1 MAIPEWVNRLR
12 SGSFTSPSGVVS
24 NFKIDLLT
32 RVGGKKASNHEI
44 LNKNEAIP
52 QDQGNRST
60 AYPMEIYFTGSNGDQ
75 EANIF
80 YKSMEEEYSIAT
92 PGILHHPY
100 IDWGDIAV
108 MPFEFQQSANLV
120 TGAGIVRIP
129 VEFRK
134 IPQARF
140 PVPVGVNQSEISA
153 EITELET
160 TLEEANVQLDIEDA
174 TVFANFRAKINE
186 VVDIISN
193 AVGEIAARV
202 DSVNDTFNLI
212 IADIDSALVIGVDAI
227 QIMSQVNN
235 LIRLPAQIQDST
247 LSKVQAFAT
256 MTEAITISFL
266 NSFGESSNKQVQ
278 LNDAVIYQDTAFFA
292 TTATAEAGLF
302 TEYETRDAAGD
313 ALDFINDAFDLTEQR
328 LSEIYQLLADG
339 VINSFEPDHNTGLNA
354 SLIIG
359 NTNSILID
367 RSFDLK
373 AKQTVILVG
382 PSDPITE
389 TWRFYKDMTQLDFF
403 IRTNNLQDNENLEI
417 PAGTEIIAYV

>member
-12 SGSFTSPSGVVS
+12 SASFTSPSGVVS
-24 NFKIDLLT
+24 NFKINLLT

-60 AYPMEIYFTGSNGDQ
+60 VYPMEIFLTGSNGDQ
-75 EANIF
+75 EADVF
-80 YKSMEEEYSIAT
+80 YASMEEKYSIAT
-92 PGILHHPY
+92 PGILNHPR
-100 IDWGDIAV
+100 WGDIAV
-108 MPFEFQQSANLV
+108 MPFEFQQSENLV
-120 TGAGIVRIP
+120 VGAGIFRVP
-129 VEFRK
+129 VEFRE

-140 PVPVGVNQSEISA
+140 PVPVGVDQSEISA

-160 TLEEANVQLDIEDA
+160 IMEDANLQLDIEDP
-174 TVFANFRAKINE
+174 TVFANFRAKIGE

-193 AVGEIAARV
+193 SIGEIAARV
-202 DSVNDTFNLI
+202 DDINDTFNLI
-212 IADIDSALVIGVDAI
+212 IADIDSTLAIGVDAI

-235 LIRLPAQIQDST
+235 LIRLPAQIVDTT
-247 LSKVQAFAT
+247 LSKVQAFGI
-256 MTEAITISFL
+256 MTEAITLSFL
-266 NSFGESSNKQVQ
+266 NSFGLSSNLQVQ
-278 LNDAVIYQDTAFFA
+278 INDAVIFQDTVYFS

-313 ALDFINDAFDLTEQR
+313 ALDFINDAFDSTEQR

-339 VINSFEPDHNTGLNA
+339 VIDSFEPDHNTGLQS

-373 AKQTVILVG
+373 AKQTVILIG

-389 TWRFYKDMTQLDFF
+389 TWRFYKDMEQLEFF
-403 IRTNNLQDNENLEI
+403 IRTNNLQDNEILEI
-417 PAGTEIIAYV
+417 PAGKEIVTYV

>member
-12 SGSFTSPSGVVS
+12 SASFTSPSGIVS
-24 NFKIDLLT
+24 NFKVDLLT

-44 LNKNEAIP
+44 LNKDEAIP

-60 AYPMEIYFTGSNGDQ
+60 AYPMEIFFTGSNGDQ
-75 EANIF
+75 EADTF
-80 YKSMEEEYSIAT
+80 YESLKERYTAAT
-92 PGILHHPY
+92 PGILNHPR
-100 IDWGDIAV
+100 WGDIAV
-108 MPFEFQQSANLV
+108 MPFEFQQSENLV
-120 TGAGIVRIP
+120 AGAGIFRIP
-129 VEFRK
+129 VEFRE

-140 PVPVGVNQSEISA
+140 PVPVGVDQSEISA

-160 TLEEANVQLDIEDA
+160 TLEEANVQLDIEDP

-193 AVGEIAARV
+193 SIGEIAARV
-202 DSVNDTFNLI
+202 DDINDTFNLI
-212 IADIDSALVIGVDAI
+212 IADIDSALTIGVDAV

-235 LIRLPAQIQDST
+235 LIRLPSQIVDTT

-256 MTEAITISFL
+256 MTEDISISFL
-266 NSFGESSNKQVQ
+266 NSFGVSSDKQIQ
-278 LNDAVIYQDTAFFA
+278 LNDAVIYQDTVYFST
-292 TTATAEAGLF
+292 TTAAEAALF

-373 AKQTVILVG
+373 AKQTVILSG
-382 PSDPITE
+382 PSDAITE
-389 TWRFYKDMTQLDFF
+389 TWRFYKDITQLDFF
-403 IRTNNLQDNENLEI
+403 IRTNNLQDNEILEI
-417 PAGTEIIAYV
+417 PAGKEIIAYV